1 MANGTSGQRTP
12 MVTRRT
18 FLTGAAATAGVVL
31 GSGLMVGIPTIW
43 AQKLKGITLL
53 QVGGSYSAI
62 IDIARQA
69 TKDLGFKI
77 DMQNATTDAESV
89 KFSSDFAGAALL
101 AKI

>member
-1 MANGTSGQRTP
+1 

-18 FLTGAAATAGVVL
+18 FLTGAAATAGAVV
-31 GSGLMVGIPTIW
+31 GSGVTGVSTIW
-43 AQKLKGITLL
+43 AQKLRDITLL

-77 DMQNATTDAESV
+77 DMQNAATDALV
-89 KFSSDFAGAALL
+89 NRVATQPQLVPVWLAGRVHRQAGLL
-101 AKI
+101 